1 MALTKVIGSGI
12 GTVTNQFADGNM
24 AAGSVIQTLST
35 TKTDDFASS
44 STSFADISGMSVAI
58 TPSSTSNKILVL
70 VYCSIVCDDSTGLKL
85 LRDSTAISFA
95 DADGSRQRYSMI
107 GMLGNASNEIYNAG
121 ANHMHFLDSPSSTS
135 ALTYKLQGIA
145 RSGSFYINRTIYNT
159 DNTASGRGTST
170 ITAMEIAV

>member
-1 MALTKVIGSGI
+1 MALIKLNNQSLSA
-12 GTVTNQFADGNM
+12 VTSAGLPT
-24 AAGSVIQTLST
+24 GSVLQVVST
-35 TKTDDFASS
+35 TKTDDFSS
-44 STSFADISGMSVAI
+44 PSSSFADITGMSVTI

-107 GMLGNASNEIYNAG
+107 GFLGSGSNEIYNAG

-145 RSGSFYINRTIYNT
+145 RSGSFYINRTIYDT

-170 ITAMEIAV
+170 ITVMEIAG

>member
-1 MALTKVIGSGI
+1 MALTKI
-12 GTVTNQFADGNM
+12 ADGGM
-24 AAGSVIQTLST
+24 PAGAVLQVVST
-35 TKTDDFASS
+35 SKTDDFSS
-44 STSFADISGMSVAI
+44 SSSSFADITGMSVAI
-58 TPSSTSNKILVL
+58 TPSSTSSKILVI
-70 VYCSIVCDDSTGLKL
+70 VYCSIVSDDSTGLKL

-107 GMLGNASNEIYNAG
+107 GFLGTASNEVYNAG

-145 RSGSFYINRTIYNT
+145 RSGSFYINRTIYDT

-170 ITAMEIAV
+170 ITAMEIAG